1 MNKVYSLSWL
11 VFSWSLAFGSSGFA
25 LCFGFF
31 TSSFFSSFSGL
42 SLLLSSNFFSG
53 FIASIDSA
61 NLGGGISKL
70 LLSRLSWGLLAFRL
84 LFLSSSFFGWFVFA
98 CGRSLR
104 LSIGID
110 FSGVSSIRLGSLFG
124 RGICLGHGWD
134 RGGWLVSEELFHL
147 SLLGDKL
154 ILGLLKEGNSQFV
167 VHKRDDHIVM
177 ERDHI
182 RRNVVVHLLHAL
194 HENEGSIGGQSVF
207 SSLGD
212 SPTLLVGVSNG
223 AVIG

>member
-11 VFSWSLAFGSSGFA
+11 VLSWSLAFA

-31 TSSFFSSFSGL
+31 ASSLLSSFSGL

-53 FIASIDSA
+53 FIASVDSA

-70 LLSRLSWGLLAFRL
+70 LLSGLSWSLLTFGL
-84 LFLSSSFFGWFVFA
+84 LFLGSSFFGWFVLA
-98 CGRSLR
+98 SGRGLR

-110 FSGVSSIRLGSLFG
+110 FSSVSSIRLGSLLSS
-124 RGICLGHGWD
+124 GICLGHGWD
-134 RGGWLVSEELFHL
+134 RGGWLVSEELFHI
-147 SLLGDKL
+147 SLLGDEL
-154 ILGLLKEGNSQFV
+154 ILGLLEEGNSQFV
-167 VHKRDDHIVM
+167 VHERNDHVVM

-212 SPTLLVGVSNG
+212 GPTLLVGVSNG